1 MLNKLTA
8 AALLVLVALTGTG
21 SIAPAAAQAQ
31 GLSTSRYFPEQ
42 AILDWSG
49 ERFTIKRI
57 DSLGGRYSDER
68 EQLYAWIDAYPDRV
82 EALQHAVIQNR
93 ALAAALRAQS
103 VQLNNVAAIQ
113 QALNGNL
120 IIFLR

>member
-1 MLNKLTA
+1 MLNKPIA
-8 AALLVLVALTGTG
+8 AAILALVTMTGTV
-21 SIAPAAAQAQ
+21 SLSPVPARAQE
-31 GLSTSRYFPEQ
+31 LSTSRYFPEQ
-42 AILDWSG
+42 AILEWSG

-57 DSLGGRYSDER
+57 DALGSRLSDER
-68 EQLYAWIDAYPDRV
+68 ERLYSWIDAYPDRV
-82 EALQHAVIQNR
+82 EALQHAVTGNR

-120 IIFLR
+120 VIFLR

>member
-1 MLNKLTA
+1 MKKLTA
-8 AALLVLVALTGTG
+8 AAFLALVALSGTV
-21 SIAPAAAQAQ
+21 STAPVVAQTQ
-31 GLSTSRYFPEQ
+31 GFSTSRYFPEQ

-57 DSLGGRYSDER
+57 DALGGRFSDER
-68 EQLYAWIDAYPDRV
+68 ERLYAWIDAYPDRV

-103 VQLNNVAAIQ
+103 VQLNNVAGIQ

-120 IIFLR
+120 VIFLR